1 MKSRKVAAIVAASLL
16 WSTSAAV
23 AQTGPNPA
31 PETTPPAQPA
41 PQADTMTNRDGGIF
55 GSDLT
60 FMLVA
65 ILAAAGLTFLAMQV
79 GGDEEFPVSA

>member
-1 MKSRKVAAIVAASLL
+1 MKSRKMAAIAAACLL

-31 PETTPPAQPA
+31 PEATPPAQPA
-41 PQADTMTNRDGGIF
+41 PQADTMTERGGIF

-65 ILAAAGLTFLAMQV
+65 ILGAAVLTYLATQV
-79 GGDEEFPVSA
+79 SGDEEFPVSA